1 VSAAE
6 HQHETSTLL
15 GGGLL
20 SERLRGAD
28 GYAHAPE
35 FEEDLERTPGA
46 DVSLAAATQVEIE
59 SGHVRFL
66 VPFNGGWPGEYWL
79 RAFRQA
85 SRMWPSHLVEPM
97 LDEGRGVQMGPLPT
111 GALEEHVRAVKE
123 LVAAANRVY
132 DEEIE
137 PELRRQREEALRR
150 EREELRL
157 QAEVESTLK
166 NLLG

>member
-1 VSAAE
+1 MSAAE
-6 HQHETSTLL
+6 QQHDPSALL

-20 SERLRGAD
+20 SERLRGVD

-35 FEEDLERTPGA
+35 VEEVVEATPGA

-59 SGHVRFL
+59 AGHVRFL
-66 VPFNGGWPGEYWL
+66 VPFNGGWPSEYWL

-85 SRMWPSHLVEPM
+85 HQMWPSHLVEPM
-97 LDEGRGVQMGPLPT
+97 LDEGRGVQMGPFPT
-111 GALEEHVRAVKE
+111 GALEEHVRAVKQ
-123 LVAAANRVY
+123 LVSAANRVY